1 MKVINWQDFLKNG
14 LLLGEKNVSMTVG
27 VFDGVH
33 RGHQA
38 LIKRVVSHNA
48 EFVPI
53 VVTFREN
60 HKTGNREQGI
70 GSREEIENFK
80 DIQSFQE
87 RLDLFERLGILIVIV
102 VEFNDEFRKMKGAEF
117 LKILS
122 EHARVGFFAAGSDFR
137 CGYQLDT
144 DAEAIKNYFASQNIE
159 AEIVPQVMEGSSPV
173 SSSRIRAAIAS
184 GDTALA
190 QAMLGNGSSSK
201 NSL

>member
-1 MKVINWQDFLKNG
+1 MQIINWQDFLQNG
-14 LLLGEKNVSMTVG
+14 LPLGEENECFCAMTVG

-48 EFVPI
+48 EFVPV

-60 HKTGNREQGI
+60 HKIVSREQAAE
-70 GSREEIENFK
+70 SRELC
-80 DIQSFQE
+80 DIQSFQQ
-87 RLDLFERLGILIVIV
+87 RLDLFERLGIQIVIV

-122 EHARVGFFAAGSDFR
+122 EHAKVGFFAAGSDFR

-144 DAEAIKNYFASQNIE
+144 DAEAIKNYFASQNIK
-159 AEIVPQVMEGSSPV
+159 AEIVPQVMEGTSPV